1 MVEVPAQ
8 VAEGELLEAV
18 FEGEAVVGW
27 VRVEGPI
34 DAGNAF
40 GHDGGMGS
48 LVPRKAGGSKL
59 VIKGFRNRYVL
70 FHPGIIVPQAME
82 LLLLALHGGRL
93 ADPAV
98 MVHPCRGLQNPEFA
112 LGLNTKALGIAP

>member
-1 MVEVPAQ
+1 VVEVPAQ

-18 FEGEAVVGW
+18 FEGEAVVGG

-48 LVPRKAGGSKL
+48 
-59 VIKGFRNRYVL
+59 
-70 FHPGIIVPQAME
+70 
-82 LLLLALHGGRL
+82 
-93 ADPAV
+93 
-98 MVHPCRGLQNPEFA
+98 
-112 LGLNTKALGIAP
+112 

>member
-1 MVEVPAQ
+1 MDASKVPVVEVPAE

-18 FEGEAVVGW
+18 FEGEAVVGR

-48 LVPRKAGGSKL
+48 LVPRKAGGSKV
-59 VIKGFRNRYVL
+59 VIKGLGDGNVL
-70 FHPGIIVPQAME
+70 LHPGIIVP
-82 LLLLALHGGRL
+82 
-93 ADPAV
+93 
-98 MVHPCRGLQNPEFA
+98 
-112 LGLNTKALGIAP
+112 

>member
-18 FEGEAVVGW
+18 FEGEAMVGG
-27 VRVEGPI
+27 VRVERPI

-48 LVPRKAGGSKL
+48 WVTRKAGGPKV
-59 VIKGFRNRYVL
+59 VIKG
-70 FHPGIIVPQAME
+70 
-82 LLLLALHGGRL
+82 
-93 ADPAV
+93 
-98 MVHPCRGLQNPEFA
+98 
-112 LGLNTKALGIAP
+112 

>member
-18 FEGEAVVGW
+18 FEGEAL
-27 VRVEGPI
+27 VRRVCVERPV

-48 LVPRKAGGSKL
+48 LVTRKA
-59 VIKGFRNRYVL
+59 
-70 FHPGIIVPQAME
+70 
-82 LLLLALHGGRL
+82 
-93 ADPAV
+93 
-98 MVHPCRGLQNPEFA
+98 
-112 LGLNTKALGIAP
+112 